1 MAVANE
7 VRLRVCNSHF
17 GFGEMDMNELTIA
30 LQDGQPL
37 YEQIYAFIKE
47 AIIHGEIPFKT
58 KLPSTRTLALHLQV
72 SRSTVNLA
80 YEQLMSEG
88 YIESIAGSGYYVAE
102 IEELL
107 SIKKQSNNPNPLIHK
122 KETKHYDYDFSPRG
136 IDLSSFPYHTWKKI
150 SKEVLTDVEKELL
163 AIGDPQGE
171 LELRYA
177 IVNYLYSARGVRC
190 EPEQMIIGAGNE
202 YLLILLH
209 QLLGISAKI
218 AIETPTYKQAYRVL
232 SSLGHQIK
240 TIEMDSYGMR
250 MDQLEESG
258 CNAAYVMPSHQYPT
272 GIVMS
277 IKRRLELLA
286 WTKQAPNRYI
296 IEDDYDSEFRYKGKP
311 IPALQGIGQN
321 ETVVYL
327 GTFSRSIAPAIRISY
342 MVLPKPLL
350 KLYQERFSFYAS
362 TVSRI
367 DQEIVTR
374 FLSEGYYERHLN
386 KMKALYRSKHD
397 LLLTALK
404 PFMKGFRISGE
415 HAGMHLLLT
424 AKKKLKEQ
432 KLIDLAEAYGVK
444 VYGMSSN
451 EIGEQKKEP
460 ATIILGYANITECEI
475 EQGVQKLLEAWKEYL

>member
-1 MAVANE
+1 
-7 VRLRVCNSHF
+7 
-17 GFGEMDMNELTIA
+17 MNELTIV

-37 YEQIYAFIKE
+37 YEQIYTFIKE
-47 AIIHGEIPFKT
+47 AIINGEIPFKT

-72 SRSTVNLA
+72 SRSTINLA

-88 YIESIAGSGYYVAE
+88 YIEAVAGSGYYVAE
-102 IEELL
+102 IEGLL
-107 SIKKQSNNPNPLIHK
+107 SIKKQSDSPNRPIHK
-122 KETKHYDYDFSPRG
+122 KEKKKWNYDFSPRG
-136 IDLSSFPYHTWKKI
+136 IDLSSFPYNTWKKI
-150 SKEVLTDVEKELL
+150 NKEVLTDVNKELF

-171 LELRYA
+171 IGLRHA

-209 QLLGISAKI
+209 QLLGMSAKI

-232 SSLGHQIK
+232 SSLGHEIQ
-240 TIEMDSYGMR
+240 TIEMDHYGMR
-250 MDQLEESG
+250 IDKLEESG
-258 CNAAYVMPSHQYPT
+258 CNVAYVMPSHQYPT
-272 GIVMS
+272 GIIMS

-311 IPALQGIGQN
+311 IPALQGIDQE
-321 ETVVYL
+321 ETVIYL

-342 MVLPKPLL
+342 MVLPRPLL
-350 KLYQERFSFYAS
+350 NLYQKYFAFYAS

-367 DQEIVTR
+367 DQEILNR
-374 FLSEGYYERHLN
+374 FLSEGHYERHLN

-397 LLLTALK
+397 LLLNALK
-404 PFMKGFRISGE
+404 PLMKGFLISGE
-415 HAGMHLLLT
+415 HAGMHLLLK
-424 AKKKLKEQ
+424 AKKKLEEQ
-432 KLIDLAEAYGVK
+432 ELIDRAESYGVK

-451 EIGEQKKEP
+451 EIGEDKKRH
-460 ATIILGYANITECEI
+460 ATIILGYANITELEI
-475 EQGVQKLLEAWKEYL
+475 EQGVQRLLEAWKEYL